1 MKAEKEKKEKDW
13 RTIDGV
19 WERLS
24 KIDVSSF
31 VRKKGKFNYL
41 SWSHAYSVFCDAGY
55 SDVRYQFKTEE
66 IANTGTFEVWCT
78 VTLFERSNHQTL
90 ERTMWL
96 PVYDHTGRKPK
107 KDPDAHDMNTARMR
121 CLTKCLSMFGLGM
134 YIYQGE
140 DLPPGEA
147 EERQKKKE
155 EEKQNRE
162 NVTEGLRWCKAWF
175 SDAGKSEE
183 EFYAIA
189 PVEMCRSK
197 ETKDRLDAFLALV
210 EAIPE
215 DELPSSWFTNGLL
228 EAKEAKK

>member
-1 MKAEKEKKEKDW
+1 MKQEKEEKFW
-13 RTIDGV
+13 GSIEAV
-19 WERLS
+19 WEKLS

-31 VRKKGKFNYL
+31 VRKKGKFSYL
-41 SWSHAYSVFCDAGY
+41 SWSHAYSAFCDAGY
-55 SDVRYQFKTEE
+55 SDVTYEFRTEE
-66 IANTGTFEVWCT
+66 IGNTETFEVWCT
-78 VTLFERSNHQTL
+78 VCLFSSKHGVTSLR
-90 ERTMWL
+90 RTMWL

-107 KDPDAHDMNTARMR
+107 KNPDANDINTARMR

-147 EERQKKKE
+147 EEREKKAE
-155 EEKQNRE
+155 EEKRSRE
-162 NVTEGLRWCKAWF
+162 NITDGLRWCKAWF
-175 SDAGKSEE
+175 SDAGKSDE

-189 PVEMCRSK
+189 PIEMCRSK
-197 ETKDRLDAFLALV
+197 KTKDRLDAFLAVL

-215 DELPSSWFTNGLL
+215 DELPAIWFTNGLL